1 MRLVKDDSQIQ
12 MSDLIFARVFAF
24 GCGIMSTGWVAMG
37 KPYWWLAGIF
47 FVLGMLEPQI
57 VVNYINKR
65 RKQKALLAMLPPP
78 VDTDKFRKPVRKA
91 KRKKVT
97 TRKS

>member
-1 MRLVKDDSQIQ
+1 MRLVKNDSQIQ

-37 KPYWWLAGIF
+37 KQYWWLAGIF
-47 FVLGMLEPQI
+47 FVLGMLEPQV

-65 RKQKALLAMLPPP
+65 RKRKALLAMLPP
-78 VDTDKFRKPVRKA
+78 VDTGKLRKPVRKA

-97 TRKS
+97 THKS